1 MRHPVHSLVSA
12 AAACLLLV
20 TIALLG
26 SRIDAQQ
33 IDLSTNTPVNFVA
46 SSTFTLTPT
55 LTHTPTPTLTPTSTP
70 TPSPTPTQVG
80 PFNYPEGFNPLTG
93 MPYTSQEARDRR
105 TFMIKISN
113 FPLIVRPQSGVNA
126 ADLVYEYEVEGGVTR
141 FAAFFRENAPT
152 VVGPVRSGRLVDVEL
167 VQMYEALFGYS
178 GASDPVTALIR
189 SQPWFPRVISPARGD
204 NCAEAGFC
212 WVDGDLPREHRLY
225 VNMQQAWERATAR
238 GGEVN
243 QGRRA
248 RGFSFSD
255 QVDPATPRVNDIF
268 VDYFGR
274 SNARWQYDPDSG
286 RYLRFSDGMAHFDA
300 AENAQL
306 WADNVV
312 IIEVE
317 HVNRPDLFEPE
328 SRAAS
333 HQINL
338 WGSGRAYIF
347 RDGHWLPGLWRR
359 ECRGTEPDPEF
370 PPGREDP
377 CWSRAGDALQLLAL
391 DGVTPNPL
399 KPGRTWVM
407 ITRWLNYVTLSDQ
420 YADMP
425 ATMTALP
432 PTPSR

>member
-1 MRHPVHSLVSA
+1 MRHPVHSA
-12 AAACLLLV
+12 AAALCLLL
-20 TIALLG
+20 TIVLVAI
-26 SRIDAQQ
+26 SARAQQ
-33 IDLSTNTPVNFVA
+33 IELDLSTNTPVGFVA
-46 SSTFTLTPT
+46 SSTFTPTPT
-55 LTHTPTPTLTPTSTP
+55 VTATPTATPTPPPTF

-80 PFNYPEGFNPLTG
+80 PSVYPEGYNPLTG
-93 MPYTSQEARDRR
+93 LPYTSQEARDRR

-113 FPLIVRPQSGVNA
+113 FPLVVRPQSGLNA

-141 FAAFFRENAPT
+141 FAAFYRENAPT
-152 VVGPVRSGRLVDVEL
+152 VVGPVRSGRLLDVEL

-189 SQPWFPRVISPARGD
+189 SQPWFPRVISPSRGD

-225 VNMQQAWERATAR
+225 VNMEQAWQRATAR

-255 QVDPATPRVNDIF
+255 AVDPAAVRINDIF
-268 VDYFGR
+268 VDYFRR
-274 SNARWQYDPDSG
+274 SNARWQYDPATG
-286 RYLRFSDGMAHFDA
+286 RYLRYSDGMAHFDA
-300 AENAQL
+300 AENAQV

-338 WGSGRAYIF
+338 WGVGRAYVL
-347 RDGHWLPGLWRR
+347 RDGRWLPGLWRR
-359 ECRGTEPDPEF
+359 ECRGTQPDPEF
-370 PPGREDP
+370 PPEREDP
-377 CWSRAGDALQLLAL
+377 CWSRAGDALQLLNL

-407 ITRWLNYVTLSDQ
+407 VTRWLNYVTLDDD

-425 ATMTALP
+425 ATMTAL
-432 PTPSR
+432 TPMPSG